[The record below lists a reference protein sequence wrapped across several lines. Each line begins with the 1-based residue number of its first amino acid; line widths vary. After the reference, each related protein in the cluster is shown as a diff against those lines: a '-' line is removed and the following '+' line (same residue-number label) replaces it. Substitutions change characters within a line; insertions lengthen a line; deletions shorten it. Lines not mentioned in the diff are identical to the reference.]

1 MRTLKYRELIPNST
15 LTEKKVFDLNSQNHS
30 SVTLVMHSVG
40 ANVRVNVKYVFEA
53 DGGSSTLSA
62 AAVQPITGCTA
73 ADPAV
78 FTCTGH
84 GYLVG
89 DIVSI
94 RGNRFAAGI
103 DPHTSEAAATYLSA
117 YEVEKGVITA
127 KATNTITIGEHSTAG
142 ASSFAGSGYAVYE
155 GTEKQ
160 IQTVDLVADTLTILN
175 FDMKVPFIR
184 VTRDDNGSTCAG
196 GVLRIDATTA
206 K

>member
-1 MRTLKYRELIPNST
+1 
-15 LTEKKVFDLNSQNHS
+15 
-30 SVTLVMHSVG
+30 MHSVG

-53 DGGSSTLSA
+53 DGAASTLTA
-62 AAVQPITGCTA
+62 GANQPITGCTA

-78 FTCTGH
+78 FTCTAH

-89 DIVSI
+89 DIVDI
-94 RGNRFAAGI
+94 RGHRFATGI
-103 DPHTSEAAATYLSA
+103 RPDSWDGSTPAATYLSA

-127 KATNTITIGEHSTAG
+127 KATNTITIGEHSTSG
-142 ASSFAGSGYAVYE
+142 ASSFAGTGYAAYA

-184 VTRDDNGSTCAG
+184 ITRDDADATCAG
-196 GVLRIDATTA
+196 GVLRIDATAA

>member
-15 LTEKKVFDLNSQNHS
+15 LTEKKVFDLRSQNHS

-53 DGGSSTLSA
+53 DGAASTLTA
-62 AAVQPITGCTA
+62 GANQPITGCTA

-78 FTCTGH
+78 FTCTAH

-103 DPHTSEAAATYLSA
+103 GPHESTAAATYLSA

-127 KATNTITIGEHSTAG
+127 KATNTITIGEHSTSG
-142 ASSFAGSGYAVYE
+142 ASSFAGTGYAVYE

-184 VTRDDNGSTCAG
+184 ITRDDADATCAG
-196 GVLRIDATTA
+196 GVLRIDATAA

>member
-1 MRTLKYRELIPNST
+1 M
-15 LTEKKVFDLNSQNHS
+15 
-30 SVTLVMHSVG
+30 
-40 ANVRVNVKYVFEA
+40 
-53 DGGSSTLSA
+53 
-62 AAVQPITGCTA
+62 
-73 ADPAV
+73 
-78 FTCTGH
+78 FTCTAH

-103 DPHTSEAAATYLSA
+103 GPHESTAAATYLSA

-127 KATNTITIGEHSTAG
+127 KATNTITIGEHSTSG
-142 ASSFAGSGYAVYE
+142 ASSFAGTGYAVYE

-184 VTRDDNGSTCAG
+184 ITRDDADATCAG
-196 GVLRIDATTA
+196 GVLRIDATAA

>member
-15 LTEKKVFDLNSQNHS
+15 LTEKKVFDLRSQNHS

-53 DGGSSTLSA
+53 DGAASTLTA
-62 AAVQPITGCTA
+62 GANQPITGCTA

-78 FTCTGH
+78 FTCTAH

-94 RGNRFAAGI
+94 RGNRFAAGMG
-103 DPHTSEAAATYLSA
+103 PHESTAAATYLSA

-127 KATNTITIGEHSTAG
+127 KATNTITIGEHSTSG
-142 ASSFAGSGYAVYE
+142 ASSFAGTGYAVYE

-184 VTRDDNGSTCAG
+184 ITRDDADATCAG
-196 GVLRIDATTA
+196 GVLRIDATAA

>member
-15 LTEKKVFDLNSQNHS
+15 LTEKKVFDLRSHNHS

-53 DGGSSTLSA
+53 DGAGSTLTAGAS
-62 AAVQPITGCTA
+62 QPITSCTA

-78 FTCTGH
+78 FTCTAH

-103 DPHTSEAAATYLSA
+103 RPHESTAAATYLSA

-127 KATNTITIGEHSTAG
+127 KATNTITIGEHSTSG

-175 FDMKVPFIR
+175 FDMKGPFIR
-184 VTRDDNGSTCAG
+184 ITRDDASATCAG
-196 GVLRIDATTA
+196 GVLRIDATAA